1 MQRNMVAFVS
11 IRQGI
16 LYVNKDFSI
25 DQILNLKRTT
35 MIS

>member
-1 MQRNMVAFVS
+1 MQRNMIAFVS

-16 LYVNKDFSI
+16 LHVDKVFNI